1 MIFVTPRSPYVI
13 HVTVAFLAL
22 VQVTA
27 VSSPVASESLP
38 QLPLTFLDT
47 TYAPPSTGQ
56 LITVNTGGD
65 LQAALNQAN
74 SGDIIE
80 LEAGATF
87 VGNFTLP
94 TKPGAEWIYIRSSAT
109 ASLPPPGTRVSP
121 AQTSLMPKIVSPN
134 TLPALSADFGAHH
147 YRFVGIEITT
157 TVSDPSTAITNLI
170 AFGYDPH
177 GNPVTSTAQA
187 QHHITFDRCY
197 IHGTPTGNVVRGLA
211 LNSSSSAVVDSYVSD
226 FHSRFIDSQAIGIWS
241 GAGPFKFVNNY
252 LEAAGENILFGGA
265 SPGITNLVPSDIEI
279 RHNRFFKPLSWM
291 REDPSYAGI
300 L

>member
-27 VSSPVASESLP
+27 VSSPVAAESLP

-94 TKPGAEWIYIRSSAT
+94 TKPVAPVRTFSFVGT
-109 ASLPPPGTRVSP
+109 GTSLPGGLS
-121 AQTSLMPKIVSPN
+121 SLL
-134 TLPALSADFGAHH
+134 TLG
-147 YRFVGIEITT
+147 
-157 TVSDPSTAITNLI
+157 
-170 AFGYDPH
+170 
-177 GNPVTSTAQA
+177 
-187 QHHITFDRCY
+187 
-197 IHGTPTGNVVRGLA
+197 
-211 LNSSSSAVVDSYVSD
+211 
-226 FHSRFIDSQAIGIWS
+226 
-241 GAGPFKFVNNY
+241 
-252 LEAAGENILFGGA
+252 
-265 SPGITNLVPSDIEI
+265 
-279 RHNRFFKPLSWM
+279 
-291 REDPSYAGI
+291 
-300 L
+300 